1 MVAASE
7 PRKRVAIIGAGA
19 AGMAAAYSLSRNKDE
34 FDVTVIEAGRVPGG
48 VACTFSLPDGTPVN
62 YGVQGG
68 SPAAHQ
74 NTIELMRQFGID
86 VGDTRLDVSFG
97 VGEHNWKNYEAS
109 ELQAQLRPEIAA
121 FGRVLWWVSKLEFI
135 TIFVSIDFLLRVLR
149 FSAAFRFRM
158 VYPLVALFFG
168 TGNQTPKVSAAVIA
182 RVFLDQNLAIFE
194 YDAQRLLAQTPT
206 NIAFDDLQGFYG
218 KMRAAIESAHCR
230 FRFGT
235 RVTRIER
242 PGNSNNNKNGPVR
255 VHVAKADAVW
265 RGGSDQLDGQYP
277 IAGGGPRC
285 QPEHAEAEKKRAAA
299 SDLLYTADE
308 MEEVIEVDELILA
321 TPANVSLSL
330 LGESASYFEKSVLS
344 SVEYYHDLTVTHTD
358 AEYMRSHNEV
368 DGKAIYFIRT
378 HPEAP
383 ECLEMGFE
391 LSQYQPRL
399 REYKQSGAE
408 PIYQTIYL
416 DKERSSLWSIDKL
429 NPSKVLDRA
438 WWSAFSHTYNH
449 FRNVVP
455 WVWTMQG
462 HKNTWYAGS
471 WVLFNTHDIA
481 IASGFAA
488 AERLGAKYPFGHNK
502 LAAATYDTVLGAA
515 HLRVRGW
522 LRWFS

>member
-1 MVAASE
+1 
-7 PRKRVAIIGAGA
+7 
-19 AGMAAAYSLSRNKDE
+19 
-34 FDVTVIEAGRVPGG
+34 
-48 VACTFSLPDGTPVN
+48 
-62 YGVQGG
+62 
-68 SPAAHQ
+68 
-74 NTIELMRQFGID
+74 MRQFGID

-242 PGNSNNNKNGPVR
+242 PGNSNNKNGPVR

-330 LGESASYFEKSVLS
+330 LGERELFREERPLP

-358 AEYMRSHNEV
+358 AEYMRSHNKV

-378 HPEAP
+378 HPRRP
-383 ECLEMGFE
+383 SVWRWD
-391 LSQYQPRL
+391 LSSRSTSRDYASTSKAAVSPSIRRSTSTRSGRRYGRL
-399 REYKQSGAE
+399 
-408 PIYQTIYL
+408 I
-416 DKERSSLWSIDKL
+416 SS
-429 NPSKVLDRA
+429 
-438 WWSAFSHTYNH
+438 T
-449 FRNVVP
+449 
-455 WVWTMQG
+455 
-462 HKNTWYAGS
+462 
-471 WVLFNTHDIA
+471 
-481 IASGFAA
+481 
-488 AERLGAKYPFGHNK
+488 
-502 LAAATYDTVLGAA
+502 
-515 HLRVRGW
+515 RVRCWTERGGRPSRTHTTTFATSCRGCGRCRATRTRGTPARGCCSTRTT
-522 LRWFS
+522 LRSPPALRPPRGSAPNIRLATTSSRRRRTTRC